1 MHIPQSLCAPPKLSS
16 ERGPLRLT
24 SWTSAILAR
33 IVSSAHAR
41 PLAGPSMDPAL
52 DSMQES
58 HHLPAAQKLGQTS
71 QPAQTSGRSM
81 SDKDQAPTT
90 FPLLKVSPPIPVGR
104 LAGRFK
110 VQLWRASPD
119 HKLNLIVGPSSQ
131 SDVVVMVDASHLG
144 IYQGDEVLSINGMS
158 VQNFRHFAELLESCG
173 QNIEIQFYHKEPP
186 ISTLVH
192 EDDLIEMC
200 CGPTFCVPQTM
211 PVWCDYF
218 YNPPEPRC
226 RAESWTQREVLSASV
241 ATETSSEGSTFQLE
255 MRRTS
260 MKQPF
265 GLPLGVLSLPAEPSE
280 PSNVASEDALLTT
293 PKCQQLCVTESFC
306 SDREVLDAEI
316 GHLRED
322 DEVSQSNAASIIG
335 NRGPVVVL
343 QAVPLLGLHAGD
355 ELLRINGEDISD
367 LYSCKAALKTA
378 IHLSLEF
385 RRPDTVP
392 SSFCTTEVG
401 SPALI
406 MKTSRWSDD
415 WNSATSTKDCSREVP
430 EESWYQNLLRKL
442 TCNDVSRQAVDS
454 SPMLEVHTHRSFD
467 PQDLRDAVMI

>member
-1 MHIPQSLCAPPKLSS
+1 
-16 ERGPLRLT
+16 
-24 SWTSAILAR
+24 
-33 IVSSAHAR
+33 
-41 PLAGPSMDPAL
+41 
-52 DSMQES
+52 
-58 HHLPAAQKLGQTS
+58 
-71 QPAQTSGRSM
+71 
-81 SDKDQAPTT
+81 
-90 FPLLKVSPPIPVGR
+90 
-104 LAGRFK
+104 
-110 VQLWRASPD
+110 
-119 HKLNLIVGPSSQ
+119 
-131 SDVVVMVDASHLG
+131 
-144 IYQGDEVLSINGMS
+144 VLSINGVS
-158 VQNFRHFAELLESCG
+158 VQSFRHFAELLESCG

-186 ISTLVH
+186 IATLVH

-200 CGPTFCVPQTM
+200 CGPTLCVPQTM

-241 ATETSSEGSTFQLE
+241 AETSSEGSTIQLE

-306 SDREVLDAEI
+306 SDREVVDAEI

-322 DEVSQSNAASIIG
+322 EEEVSQSNAASIIG
-335 NRGPVVVL
+335 SRGPVVVL

-355 ELLRINGEDISD
+355 ELLRINGEEISD

-385 RRPDTVP
+385 RRPETVP

-406 MKTSRWSDD
+406 MKTSRRSDD

-430 EESWYQNLLRKL
+430 EESWYQNLLLKL
-442 TCNDVSRQAVDS
+442 TCTDVSRQAVDS
-454 SPMLEVHTHRSFD
+454 SPMLEVSTHRSFD
-467 PQDLRDAVMI
+467 PNDLRDAVMI

>member
-1 MHIPQSLCAPPKLSS
+1 MPGVSAPFFACQCYQCCGLLVQLVVSQQWPLGQRFRHGFTLHIPESLCAPQTWSAELRENRHFPGIKASPL
-16 ERGPLRLT
+16 LRLQ
-24 SWTSAILAR
+24 SAQNCTVLE
-33 IVSSAHAR
+33 
-41 PLAGPSMDPAL
+41 GPSMNPAL

-58 HHLPAAQKLGQTS
+58 QHLPAAQKLGQTS
-71 QPAQTSGRSM
+71 QPAQTSGRSTTE
-81 SDKDQAPTT
+81 KDQAPTT

-144 IYQGDEVLSINGMS
+144 IYQGDEVLSINGVS
-158 VQNFRHFAELLESCG
+158 VQSFRHFAELLESCG

-186 ISTLVH
+186 IATLVH

-200 CGPTFCVPQTM
+200 CGPTLCVPQTM

-241 ATETSSEGSTFQLE
+241 AETSSEGSTIQLE

-280 PSNVASEDALLTT
+280 PSNVASE
-293 PKCQQLCVTESFC
+293 
-306 SDREVLDAEI
+306 
-316 GHLRED
+316 
-322 DEVSQSNAASIIG
+322 
-335 NRGPVVVL
+335 
-343 QAVPLLGLHAGD
+343 
-355 ELLRINGEDISD
+355 
-367 LYSCKAALKTA
+367 
-378 IHLSLEF
+378 
-385 RRPDTVP
+385 
-392 SSFCTTEVG
+392 
-401 SPALI
+401 
-406 MKTSRWSDD
+406 
-415 WNSATSTKDCSREVP
+415 
-430 EESWYQNLLRKL
+430 
-442 TCNDVSRQAVDS
+442 
-454 SPMLEVHTHRSFD
+454 
-467 PQDLRDAVMI
+467 